1 MTDARDI
8 TVSYTYDNRD
18 RVRTVTSPN
27 TVKVEYF
34 YDGDGNLAQRSDGT
48 GTTKYEFDPLQRETV
63 RHLQDG
69 SQTLLA
75 YTPAGNVDY
84 YQDSAG
90 TVDYTW
96 NEVNKLTQ
104 LKDPQGRITTY
115 KYNNNDVRTTTT
127 YPGDTVQSVDVDNSS
142 RPKTIKAT
150 SPQGTLVDLAY
161 SYGYGINGT
170 TDGSKIRTSTD
181 NTRGTKR
188 TYSYDGAGRFS
199 YAKEEKAQ
207 AITDSWQYCYDL
219 AGNLTSQGTDP
230 GCPRGTTYTYN
241 DAQELTAKSS
251 TTGAWSYDQIGNE
264 TAGASTDDYARTG
277 SPTRT
282 TPS

>member
-1 MTDARDI
+1 MGAASLKSGYCVPILPARASAAA
-8 TVSYTYDNRD
+8 VS
-18 RVRTVTSPN
+18 
-27 TVKVEYF
+27 
-34 YDGDGNLAQRSDGT
+34 RSRGRP
-48 GTTKYEFDPLQRETV
+48 GSRGRGRAV
-63 RHLQDG
+63 

-84 YQDSAG
+84 YQDPAG

-127 YPGDTVQSVDVDNSS
+127 YPGGTVQSVTVDNSS

-150 SPQGTLVDLAY
+150 SAQGTLVDLAY
-161 SYGYGINGT
+161 SYGYGTNGV

-181 NTRGTKR
+181 NSRGTKR

-230 GCPRGTTYTYN
+230 AVRAAPRTPTTMPRN
-241 DAQELTAKSS
+241 
-251 TTGAWSYDQIGNE
+251 
-264 TAGASTDDYARTG
+264 
-277 SPTRT
+277 
-282 TPS
+282 